1 MKALALDADRAILD
15 EYRNYCNY
23 RGQPGVGDEFYR
35 WAFDSQHA
43 SCHLVELTP
52 DADRGYR
59 EFPDSPEL
67 RKFDWSDR
75 KFVATALGCDPAGEI
90 VNAGLRG

>member
-1 MKALALDADRAILD
+1 MK
-15 EYRNYCNY
+15 
-23 RGQPGVGDEFYR
+23 
-35 WAFDSQHA
+35 
-43 SCHLVELTP
+43 LTP
-52 DADRGYR
+52 DTDRGYR

-90 VNAGLRG
+90 VNAVDSDYSQFTDALRAVGVPVREICPDCLKKTAD